1 MVFFLVLKVISSKIF
16 IGVKMLYKSLILPI
30 LQLINPEVS
39 HFIAEKFFQ
48 FPFNKVINP
57 VSYRSKLEGLQTNV
71 LGIKLDSPIGL
82 AAGYDKNCKVLDQL
96 LELQFG
102 FVTGGTITL
111 QERFGNPR
119 PRLHHVPKEKSIIN
133 SLGFPSQG
141 LEKINKKLLENPQN
155 GIFLSVSGINE
166 DEIISCIET
175 LEDKTKLFEVNIS
188 SPNTS
193 GLRLFHNPSELSK
206 LVEKIKSVSKNKILV
221 KLPPW
226 LESNKN
232 EYLDLGKIAIMSG
245 ADGLV
250 IANSLPV
257 NSEKLAVGKGGK
269 SGRVLTNNTPRMIAE
284 VRSYVGPDPVI
295 VACGGIFD
303 AKDVW
308 NSLAMGA
315 DLCQGYTGFIY
326 EGLFYAYNINKGLL
340 RLMKENN
347 IDSIDK
353 IKGKSIL

>member
-1 MVFFLVLKVISSKIF
+1 
-16 IGVKMLYKSLILPI
+16 MLYKSLILPI

-48 FPFNKVINP
+48 LPFNKLINP

-166 DEIISCIET
+166 DEITVKCNRKSKDCTRPRIGNIHIHSG
-175 LEDKTKLFEVNIS
+175 DKT
-188 SPNTS
+188 
-193 GLRLFHNPSELSK
+193 
-206 LVEKIKSVSKNKILV
+206 
-221 KLPPW
+221 
-226 LESNKN
+226 
-232 EYLDLGKIAIMSG
+232 
-245 ADGLV
+245 
-250 IANSLPV
+250 
-257 NSEKLAVGKGGK
+257 
-269 SGRVLTNNTPRMIAE
+269 
-284 VRSYVGPDPVI
+284 
-295 VACGGIFD
+295 
-303 AKDVW
+303 
-308 NSLAMGA
+308 
-315 DLCQGYTGFIY
+315 
-326 EGLFYAYNINKGLL
+326 
-340 RLMKENN
+340 
-347 IDSIDK
+347 SIC
-353 IKGKSIL
+353 